1 MTTEIVRRPLVPLV
15 LLVFL
20 NLVLLSLQVRDERG
34 QTRLLGWLLWV
45 RAPVSQAL
53 QSTTG
58 FVRSAGRRYV
68 LLYGAAKE
76 NRQLRSENEKLR
88 VEVAKLRSLQALF
101 TRLPDYDSM
110 RSHYDFQTRLA
121 AVIWK
126 SPPFYSQRI
135 VISAGSRQGVDPG
148 SAVISSRGVVG
159 RVLALNAFTSDVELL
174 TNPGAAAGGM
184 LANSGV
190 QGVVQGDGSGTLRWS
205 FIPSYE
211 NVRVGDVVYT
221 SGSDRIYPKGI
232 PIGRVVLSE
241 RGRKVYRDV
250 LVEPFVDQ
258 LRLEEVLVVTG
269 PVTASPSER

>member
-1 MTTEIVRRPLVPLV
+1 MTTEIVRRPVVPLV

-20 NLVLLSLQVRDERG
+20 NLVLLSLQVRDEQG
-34 QTRLLGWLLWV
+34 QTRLRGWLLWV

-58 FVRSAGRRYV
+58 LVRSAGRRYV
-68 LLYGAAKE
+68 LLYGAANE
-76 NRQLRSENEKLR
+76 NRQLRTENERLKI
-88 VEVAKLRSLQALF
+88 EVARLRGLQGLF
-101 TRLPDYDSM
+101 TRLPDYDSL
-110 RSHYDFQTRLA
+110 RSHYDFKTRLA

-135 VISAGSRQGVDPG
+135 VISAGSRHGVHAD
-148 SAVISSRGVVG
+148 SAVISARGAVG
-159 RVLALNAFTSDVELL
+159 RVLTLNAFTADVELL
-174 TNPGAAAGGM
+174 TNAGAAAGGM

-190 QGVVQGDGSGTLRWS
+190 QGVLQGDGSQKLRWS

-211 NVRVGDVVYT
+211 NVQIGDVVYT

-232 PIGRVVLSE
+232 PIGRVILSQ

-250 LVEPFVDQ
+250 EVEPFVDH
-258 LRLEEVLVVTG
+258 LRLEEVLVV
-269 PVTASPSER
+269 SR